1 MKKEILQEIVKRK
14 LLKEDFAV
22 LTNLSTGNSEI
33 FDSKK
38 FLSKEFE
45 SYKNEIKNFF
55 NLKKNGVIENTEIF
69 ILNYIKPVEV
79 IIVGAVHIAQYLVDL
94 LKNFNFFVTIIDPRK
109 YFTTEQ
115 RFKNVK
121 IINDWPKNALEKIE
135 TNSNFA
141 LITLTHDPKID
152 DPALNFALK
161 NKFFYVGALGSKKTH
176 ENRCKR
182 LKEAGFDEKEIKSIH
197 GPIGI
202 KFGGKSTPEIALSI
216 VAQLVSET
224 NKLLLNSST
233 E

>member
-1 MKKEILQEIVKRK
+1 MKTEILKEIIKRNS
-14 LLKEDFAV
+14 LKEDFAV

-38 FLSKEFE
+38 LLGKEF
-45 SYKNEIKNFF
+45 KNYENKIKNFY
-55 NLKKNGVIENTEIF
+55 NLKKNGIIDGTQIF

-79 IIVGAVHIAQYLVDL
+79 IIVGAVHIAQYLIDL
-94 LKNFNFFVTIIDPRK
+94 LKNFNFIVTIIDPRK

-115 RFKNVK
+115 RFQKVK
-121 IINDWPKNALEKIE
+121 IINEWPNNALEKMK
-135 TNSNFA
+135 TNKNFA

-152 DPALNFALK
+152 DPALSYALK
-161 NKFFYVGALGSKKTH
+161 NKFFYIGALGSKKTH

-182 LKEAGFDEKEIKSIH
+182 LKEAGFGEKEIRSIH

-224 NKLLLNSST
+224 NKLLLNSKN
-233 E
+233 

>member
-1 MKKEILQEIVKRK
+1 MKTKILKEIIKRNS
-14 LLKEDFAV
+14 LKEDFAV

-33 FDSKK
+33 FNSKK
-38 FLSKEFE
+38 SLGNEF
-45 SYKNEIKNFF
+45 KNYENKIKNFY
-55 NLKKNGVIENTEIF
+55 NLKKNGIIDGTQIF

-79 IIVGAVHIAQYLVDL
+79 IIVGAVHIAQYLIDL
-94 LKNFNFFVTIIDPRK
+94 LKNFNFIVTIIDPRK

-115 RFKNVK
+115 RFQKVK
-121 IINDWPKNALEKIE
+121 IINEWPNNALEKME
-135 TNSNFA
+135 TNKNFA

-152 DPALNFALK
+152 DPALSYALK
-161 NKFFYVGALGSKKTH
+161 NKFFYIGALGSKKTH

-182 LKEAGFDEKEIKSIH
+182 LKEAGFGEKEIRSIH

-224 NKLLLNSST
+224 NKLLLNSKN
-233 E
+233 

>member
-1 MKKEILQEIVKRK
+1 MKTEILKEIIKRK
-14 LLKEDFAV
+14 SLKEDFAV
-22 LTNLSTGNSEI
+22 LTNLSTGSSEI

-38 FLSKEFE
+38 LLSREF
-45 SYKNEIKNFF
+45 KNYENKIKNFY
-55 NLKKNGVIENTEIF
+55 NLKKNGIIDGTQIF

-79 IIVGAVHIAQYLVDL
+79 IIVGAVHIAQYLIDL
-94 LKNFNFFVTIIDPRK
+94 LKNFNFIVTIIDPRK

-115 RFKNVK
+115 RFQKVK
-121 IINDWPKNALEKIE
+121 IINEWPKNALEKIE
-135 TNSNFA
+135 TNTNFA

-152 DPALNFALK
+152 DPALSYALK
-161 NKFFYVGALGSKKTH
+161 NKFFYIGALGSKKTH

-182 LKEAGFDEKEIKSIH
+182 LKEAGFGEKEIRSIH

-224 NKLLLNSST
+224 NKLLLNSKN
-233 E
+233 

>member
-1 MKKEILQEIVKRK
+1 MKTEILKEIIKRNS
-14 LLKEDFAV
+14 LKEDFAV

-33 FDSKK
+33 FDSKNL
-38 FLSKEFE
+38 LSKEFKDYE
-45 SYKNEIKNFF
+45 NKINNFY
-55 NLKKNGVIENTEIF
+55 NLKKNGIIDGTQIF

-79 IIVGAVHIAQYLVDL
+79 IIVGAVHIAQYLIDL
-94 LKNFNFFVTIIDPRK
+94 LKNFNFIVTIIDPRK

-121 IINDWPKNALEKIE
+121 IINEWPSEALEKIE
-135 TNSNFA
+135 TGSNFA

-152 DPALNFALK
+152 DPALNYALK
-161 NKFFYVGALGSKKTH
+161 NKFFYIGALGSKKTH

-182 LKEAGFDEKEIKSIH
+182 LKESGFDEKEIGSIH

-216 VAQLVSET
+216 VAQLVAET
-224 NKLLLNSST
+224 NKLLLNSKN
-233 E
+233 

>member
-1 MKKEILQEIVKRK
+1 MKTEILKEIIKRNS
-14 LLKEDFAV
+14 LKEDFAV

-33 FDSKK
+33 FDSKNL
-38 FLSKEFE
+38 LSKEF
-45 SYKNEIKNFF
+45 KNYENKIKNFY
-55 NLKKNGVIENTEIF
+55 NLKKNGIIDGTQIF

-79 IIVGAVHIAQYLVDL
+79 IIVGAVHIAQYLIDL
-94 LKNFNFFVTIIDPRK
+94 LKNFNFIVTIIDPRK

-115 RFKNVK
+115 RFQKVK
-121 IINDWPKNALEKIE
+121 IINEWPKNALEKMK
-135 TNSNFA
+135 TNKNFA

-152 DPALNFALK
+152 DPALNYALK
-161 NKFFYVGALGSKKTH
+161 NKFFYIGALGSKKTH

-182 LKEAGFDEKEIKSIH
+182 LKEAGFGEKEIRSIH

-224 NKLLLNSST
+224 NKLLLNSKN
-233 E
+233 

>member
-1 MKKEILQEIVKRK
+1 MKTEILKEIIKRK
-14 LLKEDFAV
+14 SLKEDFAV
-22 LTNLSTGNSEI
+22 LTNLSTGSSEI

-38 FLSKEFE
+38 LLSREFKKYE
-45 SYKNEIKNFF
+45 NKIKNFY
-55 NLKKNGVIENTEIF
+55 NLKKNGIIDETEIF

-79 IIVGAVHIAQYLVDL
+79 IIVGAVHIAQYLIDL
-94 LKNFNFFVTIIDPRK
+94 LKNFNFIITIIDPRK

-115 RFKNVK
+115 RFQKVK
-121 IINDWPKNALEKIE
+121 IINEWPQNALETMK
-135 TNSNFA
+135 TNKNFA

-152 DPALNFALK
+152 DPALNYALK
-161 NKFFYVGALGSKKTH
+161 NNFFYIGALGSKKTH

-182 LKEAGFDEKEIKSIH
+182 LKEAGFSEKEIRSVH

-224 NKLLLNSST
+224 NKLLLNSKN
-233 E
+233 

>member
-1 MKKEILQEIVKRK
+1 MKIEILKEIIKRK
-14 LLKEDFAV
+14 SLKEDFAV

-38 FLSKEFE
+38 LLSREF
-45 SYKNEIKNFF
+45 KNYENKIKNFY
-55 NLKKNGVIENTEIF
+55 NLKKNGIIDETEIF

-79 IIVGAVHIAQYLVDL
+79 IIVGAVHIAQYLIDL
-94 LKNFNFFVTIIDPRK
+94 LKNFNFIVTIIDPRK

-115 RFKNVK
+115 RFQKVK
-121 IINDWPKNALEKIE
+121 IINEWPNNALEKME
-135 TNSNFA
+135 TNKNFA

-152 DPALNFALK
+152 DPALNYALK
-161 NKFFYVGALGSKKTH
+161 NKFFYIGALGSKKTH

-182 LKEAGFDEKEIKSIH
+182 LKEAGFSEKEIRSIH

-224 NKLLLNSST
+224 NKLLLNSKN
-233 E
+233 

>member
-1 MKKEILQEIVKRK
+1 MKTEILKEIIKRNS
-14 LLKEDFAV
+14 LKEDFAV

-38 FLSKEFE
+38 LLGKEF
-45 SYKNEIKNFF
+45 KNYENKIKNFY
-55 NLKKNGVIENTEIF
+55 NLKKNGIIDGTQIF

-79 IIVGAVHIAQYLVDL
+79 IIVGAVHIAQYLIDL
-94 LKNFNFFVTIIDPRK
+94 LKNFNFIVTIIDPRK

-115 RFKNVK
+115 RFQKVK
-121 IINDWPKNALEKIE
+121 IINEWPKNALEKIE
-135 TNSNFA
+135 TNTNFA

-152 DPALNFALK
+152 DPALSYALK
-161 NKFFYVGALGSKKTH
+161 NKFFYIGALGSKKTH

-182 LKEAGFDEKEIKSIH
+182 LKEAGFGEKEIRSIH

-224 NKLLLNSST
+224 NKILLNSKN
-233 E
+233 

>member
-22 LTNLSTGNSEI
+22 LTNLATGNSEI

-69 ILNYIKPVEV
+69 ILNYSKPVEV
-79 IIVGAVHIAQYLVDL
+79 IIVGAVHIAQYLIDL

-115 RFKNVK
+115 RFKNVE

-152 DPALNFALK
+152 DPALNYALK

>member
-1 MKKEILQEIVKRK
+1 MKTEILKEIIKRNS
-14 LLKEDFAV
+14 LKEDFAV

-33 FDSKK
+33 FDSKN
-38 FLSKEFE
+38 LLGKEF
-45 SYKNEIKNFF
+45 KNYENKIKNFY
-55 NLKKNGVIENTEIF
+55 NLKKNGIIDGTQIF

-79 IIVGAVHIAQYLVDL
+79 IIVGAVHIAQYLIDL
-94 LKNFNFFVTIIDPRK
+94 LKNFNFIVTIIDPRK

-115 RFKNVK
+115 RFQKVK
-121 IINDWPKNALEKIE
+121 IINEWPNNALEKMK
-135 TNSNFA
+135 TNKNFA

-152 DPALNFALK
+152 DPALSYALK
-161 NKFFYVGALGSKKTH
+161 NKFFYIGALGSKKTH

-182 LKEAGFDEKEIKSIH
+182 LKEAGFGEKEIRSIH

-224 NKLLLNSST
+224 NKLLLNSKN
-233 E
+233 

>member
-1 MKKEILQEIVKRK
+1 MKKGYWISLYSKVENKEN
-14 LLKEDFAV
+14 LKKYSEAV
-22 LTNLSTGNSEI
+22 I
-33 FDSKK
+33 PV
-38 FLSKEFE
+38 
-45 SYKNEIKNFF
+45 IKNYY
-55 NLKKNGVIENTEIF
+55 NLKKNGIINGTEIF

-79 IIVGAVHIAQYLVDL
+79 IIVGAVHIAQYLIDL
-94 LKNFNFFVTIIDPRK
+94 LKNFNFVVTIIDPRK

-121 IINDWPKNALEKIE
+121 IINEWPSDALEKID
-135 TNSNFA
+135 TTSNFA

-152 DPALNFALK
+152 DPALNYALK
-161 NKFFYVGALGSKKTH
+161 NKFFYIGALGSKKTH

-182 LKEAGFDEKEIKSIH
+182 LKESGFDEKEIGSIH

-224 NKLLLNSST
+224 NKLLLNSKN
-233 E
+233 

>member
-1 MKKEILQEIVKRK
+1 MNTKILKEIIKKK
-14 LLKEDFAV
+14 LSREDFAV
-22 LTNLSTGNSEI
+22 LTNLSTGKSEI
-33 FDSKK
+33 FDSKQL
-38 FLSKEFE
+38 LSKEF
-45 SYKNEIKNFF
+45 KNFENKIKNYY
-55 NLKKNGVIENTEIF
+55 NSKKNGVIDGTEIF

-79 IIVGAVHIAQYLVDL
+79 IIVGAVHIAQYLIDL
-94 LKNFNFFVTIIDPRK
+94 LKNFNFVVTIIDPRK

-115 RFKNVK
+115 RFKNVN
-121 IINDWPKNALEKIE
+121 IINEWPNNALEKIE

-152 DPALNFALK
+152 DPALNYALK
-161 NKFFYVGALGSKKTH
+161 NKFFYIGALGSKKTH

-182 LKEAGFDEKEIKSIH
+182 LIEAGFNEKEIKSIH

-224 NKLLLNSST
+224 NKLLLSSKD
-233 E
+233 